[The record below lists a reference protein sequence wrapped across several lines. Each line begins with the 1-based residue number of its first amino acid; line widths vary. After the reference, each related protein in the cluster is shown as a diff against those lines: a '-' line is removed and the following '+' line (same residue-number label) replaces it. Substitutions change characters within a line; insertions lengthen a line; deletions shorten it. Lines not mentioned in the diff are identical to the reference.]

1 MCYYKSVK
9 DLFEEERFMQKDFY
23 IPLSLNSKNNDGS
36 IQKWYCFRGSNGT
49 FIVGIKQNEVKSTK
63 AFNFP
68 EMSI

>member
-1 MCYYKSVK
+1 
-9 DLFEEERFMQKDFY
+9 MQKDFY

-63 AFNFP
+63 AFNFNT
-68 EMSI
+68 SLA